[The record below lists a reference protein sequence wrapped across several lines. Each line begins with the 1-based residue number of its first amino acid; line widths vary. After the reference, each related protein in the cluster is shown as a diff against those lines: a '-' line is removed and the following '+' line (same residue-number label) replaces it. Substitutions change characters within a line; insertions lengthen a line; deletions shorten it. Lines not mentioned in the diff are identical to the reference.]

1 MRAGSIFVA
10 SRMNSS
16 GATAPD
22 RSSLSALARDT
33 LYHTGHASSG
43 ARPLSLRFLKSTSVV
58 SGMTLLSRVLGLARD
73 IVFARLFGAGIVMDA
88 FFVAFRI
95 PNLLRRFFAEGAFSQ
110 AFVPVFA
117 EYRSTRSREEL
128 TELADHVSG
137 TLGLVLFVVTLIG
150 VVAAPVL
157 IMVFAPGFL
166 GRAEQYD
173 LATAM
178 LRLTFPY
185 ILFISLTGLA
195 GAMLNSFGKFAV
207 PAFTP
212 VLLNLVLISAA
223 IWLEPMMPRPGLG
236 LALGVFLAGLVQLS
250 FQLPFLRGIGM
261 LPRPRWGW
269 HDSGVRKVGGLML
282 PAIFGSSVAQI
293 NMLIDTLIASFL
305 TAGSITWLYYADRM
319 MEFPLGVFGV
329 ALATVILP
337 GLSEQHAKK
346 SGEAFSATLDW
357 ALRLVALIVVPAAVA
372 LLVLASPILVTLFF
386 GGRFDANDVAMS
398 AFSLQAYSIGL
409 LGFSLVK
416 VLAPGYYSRQ
426 EMRTPVRIAVVALLV
441 NIGLNL
447 IFVFSMRRVGFVAPH
462 AGLALATA
470 LAAALNAFLLY
481 RGLRRADVF
490 RPGHGWRVLLMR
502 VAVASATMGLV
513 LWQIGGPAAG
523 WFDLDLS
530 ARIAR
535 LTLCILAGA
544 ATYFLVLAAVGLRPR
559 HLRGHGVGPDV

>member
-1 MRAGSIFVA
+1 M
-10 SRMNSS
+10 SR
-16 GATAPD
+16 
-22 RSSLSALARDT
+22 
-33 LYHTGHASSG
+33 
-43 ARPLSLRFLKSTSVV
+43 RFLKSTSVV

-88 FFVAFRI
+88 FFVAFKI

-117 EYRSTRSREEL
+117 EYKSTRTRAEL
-128 TELADHVSG
+128 TALADRVTG
-137 TLGLVLFVVTLIG
+137 TLGIALFVVTLIG
-150 VVAAPVL
+150 VVMAPIL
-157 IMVFAPGFL
+157 IMIFAPGFL
-166 GRAEQYD
+166 GRGEQYE

-178 LRLTFPY
+178 LRFTFPY

-212 VLLNLVLISAA
+212 VLLNVVMISAA
-223 IWLEPMMPRPGLG
+223 IWLEPLMPRPGLG
-236 LALGVFLAGLVQLS
+236 LALGVFLAGLVQLF

-269 HDSGVRKVGGLML
+269 RDSGVRKVGRLML

-337 GLSEQHAKK
+337 GLSEQHAQK
-346 SGEAFSATLDW
+346 SRKDFSATLDW

-372 LLVLASPILVTLFF
+372 LLVLAAPILATLFF

-441 NIGLNL
+441 NIALNL
-447 IFVFSMRRVGFVAPH
+447 IFVYSMIEAGFSAPH

-481 RGLRRADVF
+481 RGLRRAAVYH
-490 RPGHGWRVLLMR
+490 PGDGWLWLIIRVG
-502 VAVASATMGLV
+502 VASAAMALV
-513 LWQIGGPAAG
+513 LWQLAGPASTWLELG
-523 WFDLDLS
+523 LS
-530 ARIAR
+530 ARIGR
-535 LTLCILAGA
+535 LALCIAAGG
-544 ATYFLVLAAVGLRPR
+544 ATYFFVLAVLGLRPR
-559 HLRGHGVGPDV
+559 HLRGHAPGPDV

>member
-1 MRAGSIFVA
+1 M
-10 SRMNSS
+10 SR
-16 GATAPD
+16 
-22 RSSLSALARDT
+22 
-33 LYHTGHASSG
+33 
-43 ARPLSLRFLKSTSVV
+43 RFLKSTSVV
-58 SGMTLLSRVLGLARD
+58 SAMTLLSRVLGLARD

-88 FFVAFRI
+88 FFVAFKI

-117 EYRSTRSREEL
+117 EYKSTRTRAEL
-128 TELADHVSG
+128 KELADRVSG
-137 TLGLVLFVVTLIG
+137 TLGLALFVVTLIG
-150 VVAAPVL
+150 VVAAPIL
-157 IMVFAPGFL
+157 IMIFAPGFL
-166 GRAEQYD
+166 GRGEQYD

-178 LRLTFPY
+178 LRFTFPY

-212 VLLNLVLISAA
+212 VLLNVVMISAA
-223 IWLEPMMPRPGLG
+223 IWLEPLMPRPGLG
-236 LALGVFLAGLVQLS
+236 LALGVFLAGLVQLF

-269 HDSGVRKVGGLML
+269 RDSGVRKIGRLML

-293 NMLIDTLIASFL
+293 NLLIDTLIASFL
-305 TAGSITWLYYADRM
+305 AAGSITWLYYADRM

-346 SGEAFSATLDW
+346 SRSDFSATLDW

-372 LLVLASPILVTLFF
+372 LLVLAAPILATLFF
-386 GGRFDANDVAMS
+386 GGRFDAHDVAMS
-398 AFSLQAYSIGL
+398 SYSLQAYSIGL

-426 EMRTPVRIAVVALLV
+426 EMRTPVRIAVIALLV
-441 NIGLNL
+441 NIALNL
-447 IFVFSMRRVGFVAPH
+447 LFVYTMIESGFSAPH

-470 LAAALNAFLLY
+470 LAAALNAILLY
-481 RGLRRADVF
+481 RGLRKAGVY
-490 RPGHGWRVLLMR
+490 RPGDGWSWLVVRVG
-502 VAVASATMGLV
+502 VASAAMALV
-513 LWQIGGPAAG
+513 LWQLAGPASTWLELG
-523 WFDLDLS
+523 LS
-530 ARIAR
+530 ARIGR
-535 LTLCILAGA
+535 LALCIVAGA
-544 ATYFLVLAAVGLRPR
+544 TTYFAVLAILGLRPR
-559 HLRGHGVGPDV
+559 HLRGHAPGPDV

>member
-1 MRAGSIFVA
+1 M
-10 SRMNSS
+10 SR
-16 GATAPD
+16 
-22 RSSLSALARDT
+22 
-33 LYHTGHASSG
+33 
-43 ARPLSLRFLKSTSVV
+43 RFLKSTSVV

-88 FFVAFRI
+88 FFVAFKI

-117 EYRSTRSREEL
+117 EYKSTRTRAEL
-128 TELADHVSG
+128 TALADRVSG
-137 TLGLVLFVVTLIG
+137 TLGIGLFFVTLIG
-150 VVAAPVL
+150 VVTAPIL
-157 IMVFAPGFL
+157 IMIFAPGFL
-166 GRAEQYD
+166 GRGEQYE

-178 LRLTFPY
+178 LRFTFPY
-185 ILFISLTGLA
+185 ILFISLTGFA

-212 VLLNLVLISAA
+212 VLLNVVMISAA
-223 IWLEPMMPRPGLG
+223 IWLEPLMPRPGLG
-236 LALGVFLAGLVQLS
+236 LALGVFLAGLVQLF

-269 HDSGVRKVGGLML
+269 RDSGVRKVGRLML

-305 TAGSITWLYYADRM
+305 AAGSITWLYYADRM

-337 GLSEQHAKK
+337 GLSEQHAQK
-346 SGEAFSATLDW
+346 SRGDFSATLDW

-372 LLVLASPILVTLFF
+372 LLVLAAPILATLFF

-398 AFSLQAYSIGL
+398 AFSLQAYSLGL

-426 EMRTPVRIAVVALLV
+426 EMRTPVRIAVIALLV
-441 NIGLNL
+441 NIALNL
-447 IFVFSMRRVGFVAPH
+447 VFVYTMIEAGFSAPH

-481 RGLRRADVF
+481 RGLRTAGVY
-490 RPGHGWRVLLMR
+490 RPGDGWSWLVIRVGM
-502 VAVASATMGLV
+502 ASAAMALV
-513 LWQIGGPAAG
+513 LWHLAGPAGTWLELA
-523 WFDLDLS
+523 LS

-535 LTLCILAGA
+535 LALCIAAGG
-544 ATYFLVLAAVGLRPR
+544 ATYFVVLAVLGLRPR
-559 HLRGHGVGPDV
+559 HLRGHAPGPDV

>member
-1 MRAGSIFVA
+1 M
-10 SRMNSS
+10 SR
-16 GATAPD
+16 
-22 RSSLSALARDT
+22 
-33 LYHTGHASSG
+33 
-43 ARPLSLRFLKSTSVV
+43 RFLKSTSVV
-58 SGMTLLSRVLGLARD
+58 SAMTLLSRVLGLARD

-88 FFVAFRI
+88 FFVAFKI

-117 EYRSTRSREEL
+117 EYKSTRTRAEL
-128 TELADHVSG
+128 KELADRVSG
-137 TLGLVLFVVTLIG
+137 TLGLALFVVTLIG
-150 VVAAPVL
+150 VVAAPIL
-157 IMVFAPGFL
+157 IMIFAPGFL
-166 GRAEQYD
+166 GRGEQYD

-178 LRLTFPY
+178 LRFTFPY

-212 VLLNLVLISAA
+212 VLLNVVMISAA
-223 IWLEPMMPRPGLG
+223 IWLEPLMSRPGLG
-236 LALGVFLAGLVQLS
+236 LALGVFLAGLVQLF

-269 HDSGVRKVGGLML
+269 RDSGVRKIGRLML

-293 NMLIDTLIASFL
+293 NLLIDTLIASFL
-305 TAGSITWLYYADRM
+305 AAGSITWLYYADRM

-346 SGEAFSATLDW
+346 SRSDFSATLDW

-372 LLVLASPILVTLFF
+372 LLVLAAPILATLFF
-386 GGRFDANDVAMS
+386 GGRFDAHDVAMS
-398 AFSLQAYSIGL
+398 AYSLQAYSIGL

-426 EMRTPVRIAVVALLV
+426 EMRTPVRIAVIALLV
-441 NIGLNL
+441 NIALNL
-447 IFVFSMRRVGFVAPH
+447 LFVYTMIESGFSAPH

-481 RGLRRADVF
+481 RGLRKAGVY
-490 RPGHGWRVLLMR
+490 RPGDGWFWLVVRVG
-502 VAVASATMGLV
+502 VASAAMALV
-513 LWQIGGPAAG
+513 LWQLAGPASTWLELG
-523 WFDLDLS
+523 LS
-530 ARIAR
+530 ARIGR
-535 LTLCILAGA
+535 LALCIVAGA
-544 ATYFLVLAAVGLRPR
+544 TIYFAVLAILGLRPR
-559 HLRGHGVGPDV
+559 HLRGHAPGPDV

>member
-1 MRAGSIFVA
+1 M
-10 SRMNSS
+10 SR
-16 GATAPD
+16 
-22 RSSLSALARDT
+22 
-33 LYHTGHASSG
+33 
-43 ARPLSLRFLKSTSVV
+43 RFLKSTSVV

-88 FFVAFRI
+88 FFVAFKI

-117 EYRSTRSREEL
+117 EYKSTRTRAEL
-128 TELADHVSG
+128 KELADRVSG
-137 TLGLVLFVVTLIG
+137 TLGLALFVVTLIG
-150 VVAAPVL
+150 VIAAPIL
-157 IMVFAPGFL
+157 IMIFAPGFL
-166 GRAEQYD
+166 GRGEQYD

-178 LRLTFPY
+178 LRFTFPY

-195 GAMLNSFGKFAV
+195 GAMLNNFGKFAV

-212 VLLNLVLISAA
+212 VLLNVVMISAA
-223 IWLEPMMPRPGLG
+223 IWLEPLMPRPGLG
-236 LALGVFLAGLVQLS
+236 LALGVFLAGLVQLF

-269 HDSGVRKVGGLML
+269 RDSGVRKIGRLML

-293 NMLIDTLIASFL
+293 NLLIDTLVASFL
-305 TAGSITWLYYADRM
+305 AAGSITWLYYADRM

-346 SGEAFSATLDW
+346 SRSDFSATLDW

-372 LLVLASPILVTLFF
+372 LLVLAAPILATLFF
-386 GGRFDANDVAMS
+386 GGRFDAHDVAMS
-398 AFSLQAYSIGL
+398 AYSLQAYAIGL

-426 EMRTPVRIAVVALLV
+426 EMRTPVRIAVIALLV
-441 NIGLNL
+441 NIVLNL
-447 IFVFSMRRVGFVAPH
+447 LFVYTMIESGFSAPH

-470 LAAALNAFLLY
+470 LAAALNAILLY
-481 RGLRRADVF
+481 RGLRKAGVY
-490 RPGHGWRVLLMR
+490 RPGDGWSWLVVRVG
-502 VAVASATMGLV
+502 VASAAMALV
-513 LWQIGGPAAG
+513 LWQLAGPASTWLELG
-523 WFDLDLS
+523 LS
-530 ARIAR
+530 ARIGR
-535 LTLCILAGA
+535 LALCIVAGA
-544 ATYFLVLAAVGLRPR
+544 TAYFAVLAILGLRPR
-559 HLRGHGVGPDV
+559 HLRGHAPGPDV